1 MLSLSHYSQLQCLA
15 LRLVLSSPARYTAI
29 DPWQNET
36 DVIST
41 LTGFSLNNVLS
52 GLDLPTGPGL
62 SNQLGI
68 SGVAGFTANQIYNDK
83 WETDPDAVGPG
94 EGEDWEDEVDRELE
108 AEDSDEEGP
117 VKMEAESPPQVGP
130 KEKRTRIVRRL
141 VERPKTVYER
151 FPTFE
156 KNKILNFTELFKGY
170 TTHRSRVSKR
180 PFQGTSIGH
189 ESTLYM
195 LNHSQSRQSFRERR
209 RCREGSS
216 QPLSAI
222 QNDKSK
228 VRGWR
233 RSSRPEM
240 LRQTYGKR
248 CRCVL

>member
-1 MLSLSHYSQLQCLA
+1 MA
-15 LRLVLSSPARYTAI
+15 TDRR
-29 DPWQNET
+29 QNES

-83 WETDPDAVGPG
+83 WENDPDAVGPG

-108 AEDSDEEGP
+108 AEGSDEGEQ
-117 VKMEAESPPQVGP
+117 VKMEAESPQPVGP
-130 KEKRTRIVRRL
+130 KERRKRIVRRL

-180 PFQGTSIGH
+180 PFQGAFVGH
-189 ESTLYM
+189 QSTLFM
-195 LNHSQSRQSFRERR
+195 LNHFQSRRSFRERR
-209 RCREGSS
+209 RYKEGSS
-216 QPLSAI
+216 QPLSVI
-222 QNDKSK
+222 QNDKL
-228 VRGWR
+228 RIREWR
-233 RSSRPEM
+233 KSSRLE
-240 LRQTYGKR
+240 T
-248 CRCVL
+248 